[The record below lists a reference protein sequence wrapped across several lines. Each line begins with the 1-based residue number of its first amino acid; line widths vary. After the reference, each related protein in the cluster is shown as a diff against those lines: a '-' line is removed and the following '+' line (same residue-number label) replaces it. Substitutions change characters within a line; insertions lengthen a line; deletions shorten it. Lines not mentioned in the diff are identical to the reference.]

1 MLDRRQ
7 MLAASISAMGLGA
20 FGRAVAAPGEIL
32 DPALA
37 HAHRIYDAIFEAMLV
52 ADPLNASGLG
62 LDKGPRAALKSRVG
76 DRSNAGRMGS
86 FQPLIDARGVL
97 KTIDGAKLPG
107 RGPTEHATVTWYA
120 DQCAEA
126 ARFQFVGVD
135 SYDYPVPYVI
145 SQLTGAYQKVPDAL
159 DTKHVIETKA
169 DCEAY
174 LARLTDFATA
184 LRDETVRAKANA
196 ALGVSPPD
204 FIIDKALAQLRS
216 LASQRGETS
225 GLAASLG
232 RRAAA
237 EGLGT
242 DWAARAAAIVDG
254 PVAAGLAEQIALLT
268 EQRRAATHDATVSR
282 QMITAAYYEF
292 ALRFHTTTKLDPA
305 TAHQIGLD
313 QVADLT
319 AQLDRLLRAQGLTQ
333 GSVGARLTA
342 FAKDASQLFPN
353 TDAGRAALL
362 ADLNRMMADVKAR
375 APRVFNR
382 MPQAGMEIRRVP
394 PAIELGAPRGY
405 AESGSLDGSRPGTFY
420 INLRDTSDWAKW
432 ALPTLTHHEAVPGH
446 LFQGALL
453 LEAGESPMLFKNM
466 GFTAYGEGWG
476 LYAEQLGDEL
486 GMYDDNPAG
495 KIGYLQSFLYR
506 AARIVLDTGIHAQ
519 GWSREKAVA
528 YMLETVGLPQGAAE
542 NEIDRYVVWPG
553 QACGYK
559 IGHTEIDRLRS
570 KAKTA
575 LGGRFDL
582 KGFHDVVLL
591 GGAVPLTIL
600 EQVVDAWTDSRRGS

>member
-7 MLAASISAMGLGA
+7 MLAAAASAAGLGVL
-20 FGRAVAAPGEIL
+20 GRAVAASGEIL

-37 HAHRIYDAIFEAMLV
+37 HAHKIYDAIFEAMLV

-62 LDKGPRAALKSRVG
+62 LDKGPRTALKSRVG
-76 DRSNAGRMGS
+76 DRSEAGRMGS
-86 FQPLIDARGVL
+86 FQPLIDARGAL
-97 KTIDGAKLPG
+97 KTIDGARLPG

-184 LRDETVRAKANA
+184 LGDETVRAKANA
-196 ALGVSPPD
+196 ALGMAPPD

-237 EGLGT
+237 KGLGT
-242 DWAARAAAIVDG
+242 DWAGRAAAIVDG
-254 PVAAGLAEQIALLT
+254 PVARGLAEQIALLS
-268 EQRRAATHDATVSR
+268 EQRRTATHDATVSR

-292 ALRFHTTTKLDPA
+292 ALRFHTTTKLDA
-305 TAHQIGLD
+305 TTAHQIGLD

-319 AQLDRLLRAQGLTQ
+319 AQLDKLLRAQGLTQ

-342 FAKDASQLFPN
+342 FAKDPAQLFPN

-362 ADLNRMMADVKAR
+362 ADLNRMMADVKAE

-405 AESGSLDGSRPGTFY
+405 AESGSLDGTRPGTFY

-519 GWSREKAVA
+519 GWSRETAVA

-575 LGGRFDL
+575 LGPRFDL

-600 EQVVDAWTDSRRGS
+600 EQVVDAWTDSRRG